1 MPINEICIL
10 KNIPNDHK
18 MIKSVRVK
26 CCGLYFSVTQ
36 PFDFSFVVV
45 FVSWVYFTLFKMCIV
60 CLLSSF
66 KCFILRKHLC
76 EYLIIQIRIRNN
88 DKKLTYLSRLDIYE
102 NVSVTYVTLVP

>member
-1 MPINEICIL
+1 MKSVFK

-45 FVSWVYFTLFKMCIV
+45 FVSLVYFVSFFTLFKMCIV
-60 CLLSSF
+60 CLLRSL
-66 KCFILRKHLC
+66 K
-76 EYLIIQIRIRNN
+76 
-88 DKKLTYLSRLDIYE
+88 
-102 NVSVTYVTLVP
+102 YVLF